1 MGLYLDTGS
10 VKSQLREM
18 NSNLDET
25 RLNAHILL
33 RKIENFIDMPLLQAE
48 SYGNLKEYYG
58 SFHIPVIRGLI
69 CCAENLMAENEVY
82 SSLIDLYFSDV
93 SYVDE
98 DGLEEDAER
107 IRRTLDIIEGAPQMT
122 SGLFELKRSMEN
134 QKKDIEEKL
143 EKINQF
149 VINAQGIY
157 SGNQDFE
164 VLIRQGIGVMQ
175 GISYH
180 SMQRRFQIA
189 GLTLEWQDELNKNWG
204 RRNGLTGT
212 GSELI
217 KRIKEQ
223 CPQLSEEEIGRIL
236 EYMVENPVK
245 EKQTLEEYLAIHKTE
260 IDRLGLGASAI
271 SQGFSITFSVLG
283 EVNKEESIWLMENAS
298 KILNY
303 SKGTVDDIMQYTD
316 DISAAAQIGTK
327 GAQYSRIGGS
337 KIPIIG
343 SVIDYGLL
351 RAGGAGVGES
361 AIKTA
366 AHAGIGYVVGN
377 VVSTVV
383 LASAGGPVGWVIG
396 VGVVATVGLGIG
408 FDWIYDNNEM
418 LQDIGNTIDKK
429 IDEAGKCLED
439 LFTGVVEIFG

>member
-1 MGLYLDTGS
+1 M
-10 VKSQLREM
+10 
-18 NSNLDET
+18 
-25 RLNAHILL
+25 
-33 RKIENFIDMPLLQAE
+33 
-48 SYGNLKEYYG
+48 
-58 SFHIPVIRGLI
+58 I
-69 CCAENLMAENEVY
+69 CCAENLEAENEIY

-93 SYVDE
+93 GYVDE

-107 IRRTLDIIEGAPQMT
+107 IRRTLDIIEEAPQMT
-122 SGLFELKRSMEN
+122 SGLFGLKRSMEN
-134 QKKDIEEKL
+134 QKRDIEEKL

-149 VINAQGIY
+149 VINAQGVY
-157 SGNQDFE
+157 SGNQNME
-164 VLIRQGIGVMQ
+164 ALIRQGIGVMQ
-175 GISYH
+175 GISYC
-180 SMQRRFQIA
+180 SSQRRFQIE
-189 GLTLEWQDELNKNWG
+189 GLSLEWQNELNKSWG
-204 RRNGLTGT
+204 RRNELTGT
-212 GSELI
+212 ESELI
-217 KRIKEQ
+217 NRIKEQ

-245 EKQTLEEYLAIHKTE
+245 ENQTLEEYLTIHKTE
-260 IDRLGLGASAI
+260 IDRLGLGTGAI
-271 SQGFSITFSVLG
+271 SQAFSITYSILG
-283 EVNKEESIWLMENAS
+283 EINKEQGKWLLENAS
-298 KILNY
+298 NVLNY
-303 SKGTVDDIMQYTD
+303 SKGTVKDIMQYTD
-316 DISAAAQIGTK
+316 DVSKATQVGTK

-396 VGVVATVGLGIG
+396 IGVATTVGLGIG

-429 IDEAGKCLED
+429 IDEAGKCLD
-439 LFTGVVEIFG
+439 ALFTGVVEIFE